1 MNTNYTTKVITVVF
15 LLVIASTK
23 LAASE
28 IFHWVDENG
37 VQHFSQYRPAGNIPD
52 VSELQLED
60 SVVPANDQVEDV
72 YNIEAHEKHMAE
84 WREERDQKR
93 EDARERKRQVAQQQP
108 VKYTQPD
115 PYYSRSY
122 WYPPIYNR
130 PPRRPPHRPPA
141 KPEHP
146 VVLPS
151 PPSTFLPRG
160 DSG

>member
-1 MNTNYTTKVITVVF
+1 MNTNYTTKVITAVF
-15 LLVIASTK
+15 LLVIVSTK
-23 LAASE
+23 LAASD
-28 IFHWVDENG
+28 IYHWVDENG

-84 WREERDQKR
+84 WREEREQKR
-93 EDARERKRQVAQQQP
+93 EDARERNRQVAQQP
-108 VKYTQPD
+108 IKYTQPERD
-115 PYYSRSY
+115 YSRSY
-122 WYPPIYNR
+122 WFPPIYNR
-130 PPRRPPHRPPA
+130 PPHRPPHRPPV
-141 KPEHP
+141 KPEPP

-151 PPSTFLPRG
+151 PPSTLLPRG